1 MDEEVLVFHGV
12 ITAAHFNG
20 FHGMQS
26 ATSSS
31 STIADYQVPPVQLP
45 QTHKQRLAN
54 QVEGTHFWNQQD
66 AGEHAEP
73 LGPSEQSTSS
83 NPPRPPVIPPP
94 LQTRVATNNPPLPP
108 QQLSAS
114 QSTTPVRISVLPPS
128 PPPPLP
134 PPPPPPP
141 LPPSLPAPQRPI
153 PNDPDVRH
161 NIQIVPIQYQALLVK
176 YPTHS
181 LHKI

>member
-12 ITAAHFNG
+12 ITSTYFNG
-20 FHGMQS
+20 PGGMQS

-31 STIADYQVPPVQLP
+31 STIADYQAPPVRVP
-45 QTHKQRLAN
+45 EPDTRRLAN
-54 QVEGTHFWNQQD
+54 QPEATYRSNQQN
-66 AGEHAEP
+66 AGEGAEP

-94 LQTRVATNNPPLPP
+94 LQTPAATNNPPLPS
-108 QQLSAS
+108 QQLSTS
-114 QSTTPVRISVLPPS
+114 QSTPSVRISVLPPS
-128 PPPPLP
+128 PPLPPLP
-134 PPPPPPP
+134 PPPP
-141 LPPSLPAPQRPI
+141 LTPSPPAPQRPI